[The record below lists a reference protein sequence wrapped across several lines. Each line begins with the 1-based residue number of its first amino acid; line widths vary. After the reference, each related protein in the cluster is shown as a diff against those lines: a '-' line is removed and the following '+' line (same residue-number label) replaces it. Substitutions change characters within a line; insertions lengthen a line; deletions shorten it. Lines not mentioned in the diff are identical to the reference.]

1 MEKEDETIPGVAAKT
16 FMLGFQL
23 GSTIAIDSDSDD
35 DNDDSDVKNV
45 GICLL
50 GLGKVG
56 RAFVRLVFSS
66 KKRHL
71 QIEKVR
77 LRFLAVSDSSR
88 MIVAQ
93 RSKEGIPDSV
103 ISKLVHHKEIGN
115 RLSTFTCDSKTTAA
129 IQSNELSRILEIA
142 HELANYDHLIVVDT
156 TCADTSKML
165 RNSVES
171 FDCSVVSANKKP
183 FADSDLKT
191 FKALTLHRST
201 RFESTVGA
209 GLPVIC
215 TSYSSAKRENFN
227 YLSRFITPFVVRST
241 RTTTHSQCNNS
252 NTHTKLALRARIQV
266 RNDAKSAWL
275 HWRR

>member
-93 RSKEGIPDSV
+93 RSARVYRIP
-103 ISKLVHHKEIGN
+103 
-115 RLSTFTCDSKTTAA
+115 
-129 IQSNELSRILEIA
+129 
-142 HELANYDHLIVVDT
+142 
-156 TCADTSKML
+156 
-165 RNSVES
+165 
-171 FDCSVVSANKKP
+171 
-183 FADSDLKT
+183 
-191 FKALTLHRST
+191 
-201 RFESTVGA
+201 
-209 GLPVIC
+209 
-215 TSYSSAKRENFN
+215 
-227 YLSRFITPFVVRST
+227 
-241 RTTTHSQCNNS
+241 
-252 NTHTKLALRARIQV
+252 
-266 RNDAKSAWL
+266 
-275 HWRR
+275 

>member
-35 DNDDSDVKNV
+35 DIEDVKNV

-66 KKRHL
+66 KKRHM

-103 ISKLVHHKEIGN
+103 ISKLVHHKESGN

-142 HELANYDHLIVVDT
+142 HELANYDHLVVVDT

-183 FADSDLKT
+183 FADSDPKT

-215 TSYSSAKRENFN
+215 TWYSIIS
-227 YLSRFITPFVVRST
+227 
-241 RTTTHSQCNNS
+241 
-252 NTHTKLALRARIQV
+252 LALSHTSFV
-266 RNDAKSAWL
+266 RKYSNNMLEHRYDRSIAP
-275 HWRR
+275 RR